1 MLLQSGVRTA
11 VHNALRDTLLRAA
24 ALADH
29 HVRAEPLYIY
39 DLPHN
44 STVDGVVEPIEATG
58 IASSTIHQR
67 LAFDV
72 FTTCDP
78 HWIPIKTLHKRNKYD
93 ESVRAAGDKFFPVPF
108 SPSGTPYQEAMDFL
122 KKISHSGD
130 MLPATAGRDA
140 PRFIHESTSYVTT
153 THINHTIHACAATAA
168 RAAAKTMRAYAL
180 TRATNHGLLL
190 NIAHTPAVV
199 PTPALHVTIDH

>member
-1 MLLQSGVRTA
+1 MS
-11 VHNALRDTLLRAA
+11 
-24 ALADH
+24 
-29 HVRAEPLYIY
+29 
-39 DLPHN
+39 
-44 STVDGVVEPIEATG
+44 
-58 IASSTIHQR
+58 
-67 LAFDV
+67 
-72 FTTCDP
+72 
-78 HWIPIKTLHKRNKYD
+78 LHKRHKYD
-93 ESVRAAGDKFFPVPF
+93 DSVRAAGDKFFAVPF
-108 SPSGTPYQEAMDFL
+108 TPSGTPYQEAMDFL

-190 NIAHTPAVV
+190 NTAHTPAVV
-199 PTPALHVTIDH
+199 PTPALQVTIDH